1 MTMRIVTYWMKK
13 KKDKEVGDV
22 ADISSR
28 GNVVDN
34 DTIL

>member
-1 MTMRIVTYWMKK
+1 MAMRIVTYWMKK

-22 ADISSR
+22 ADVSRR